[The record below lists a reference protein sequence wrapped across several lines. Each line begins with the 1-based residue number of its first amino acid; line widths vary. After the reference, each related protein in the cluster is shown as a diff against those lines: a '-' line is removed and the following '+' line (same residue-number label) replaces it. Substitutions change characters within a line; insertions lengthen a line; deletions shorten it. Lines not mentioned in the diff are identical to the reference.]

1 VRRRPHSLTTHLIA
15 AGVDR
20 ETASGAASGMR
31 SVAKR
36 IGVTPAATGR
46 THRTVHGGRSR
57 ATHTVYRFTAEQVAT
72 IAAAYRPR
80 KAAYKAAVLAV
91 AA

>member
-1 VRRRPHSLTTHLIA
+1 
-15 AGVDR
+15 
-20 ETASGAASGMR
+20 
-31 SVAKR
+31 
-36 IGVTPAATGR
+36 
-46 THRTVHGGRSR
+46 
-57 ATHTVYRFTAEQVAT
+57 VYRFTAEQVAT